1 MESLAGRAGDKLQCL
16 YHHVGPVDDGSNI
29 CQATQGGGGV
39 ARLERLQQLLPLDL
53 LVLRLR
59 ARHDVQRVPRG
70 HVGADEAAEK
80 VKRVAANLVVRH
92 DEHVAARCDLVGVAG
107 ARLHGDRLAGPL
119 VDGALEHGPFVLLT
133 QPRQQVLRV
142 RLVLQQAPAQ
152 RRLAREGDAVGERV
166 GCDVRDVQLG
176 VQGEDA
182 GEEAARRGEQL
193 AVRLRLQ
200 LHQPVLPRERLH
212 VVKHDLLHR
221 VARIRRGALDQ
232 LAGGRDG
239 AGRRVGRPLLGGV
252 HRADD
257 DVAVAAG
264 LVDGGHLRHLPQTCR
279 QQRVVGRAN
288 SADACCHHL

>member
-176 VQGEDA
+176 VQVRPLQRQAHVEQVL
-182 GEEAARRGEQL
+182 RG
-193 AVRLRLQ
+193 
-200 LHQPVLPRERLH
+200 H
-212 VVKHDLLHR
+212 
-221 VARIRRGALDQ
+221 RRGALSVTKGGMGQ
-232 LAGGRDG
+232 LLSSGFYSCQNRIMDYI
-239 AGRRVGRPLLGGV
+239 L
-252 HRADD
+252 
-257 DVAVAAG
+257 
-264 LVDGGHLRHLPQTCR
+264 
-279 QQRVVGRAN
+279 QRNVTII
-288 SADACCHHL
+288 